1 MVNIIK
7 KATVNRVLAQ
17 DGESY
22 AYGQYGQGWT
32 IFDAS
37 EDMYTGKGWLA
48 GYNLPYDESQ
58 YGDETVTDAFDTL
71 EHAEQWLELQFAK
84 YGEQFYRTNRTGSK
98 NASAMDDS
106 QDDDGEHIKA
116 SRTFKSAARR
126 KMTEREKLALID
138 EDPDEDVFL

>member
-7 KATVNRVLAQ
+7 KAVANRVFAQ

-22 AYGQYGQGWT
+22 VYGQYGQGWT

-37 EDMYTGKGWLA
+37 EAMYTGKGWLA
-48 GYNLPYDESQ
+48 GYNLPY
-58 YGDETVTDAFDTL
+58 GDETVSDAFDSL

-84 YGEQFYRTNRTGSK
+84 YREQFYRANRTGSK
-98 NASAMDDS
+98 NASAMDDV
-106 QDDDGEHIKA
+106 QDDNGEHIKA

-138 EDPDEDVFL
+138 EDPDEDMFL